1 MTKSEFQVP
10 EHHTTPYP
18 VTNISTKGEQLQ
30 TSTLGLLHTITRQDM
45 NPAQPTMK
53 VKCVASIY
61 TAYYKTVEIIV
72 GRRMRKR
79 QSKRR
84 RKEVSLSRK
93 DTGEQEMIV
102 LYQANPLTVQEEQHI
117 HSHTGG
123 GRGWVGLTKIILMLV
138 LLL

>member
-102 LYQANPLTVQEEQHI
+102 LYQANHLTVQEDQH
-117 HSHTGG
+117 TARGG
-123 GRGWVGLTKIILMLV
+123 GRGWAGLTKIILMLV

>member
-45 NPAQPTMK
+45 NPAQHTMK

-102 LYQANPLTVQEEQHI
+102 LYQANHLTVQEDQH
-117 HSHTGG
+117 TARGG

>member
-1 MTKSEFQVP
+1 MIQPEFQVP

-45 NPAQPTMK
+45 NPAQPNMK

-102 LYQANPLTVQEEQHI
+102 LYQANHLTVQEDQH
-117 HSHTGG
+117 TARGG